1 MLQFLLYIIK
11 LGEANVM
18 AEKKTLFII
27 GNGFDLAL
35 GMQSTFK
42 EFGIYRRKQLENV
55 KLSDWTII
63 DLALE
68 THTYG
73 GWGKQEQNDN
83 WDWWNFEKFLK
94 DSVLDVIYN
103 QDFLGLISG
112 RGIESK
118 KEDEEKII
126 SAMDEVG
133 IVLSRDEFLLRNTD
147 GLDAE
152 LVVNLNKLLAITPD
166 NLDHVSNGY
175 FWQLLLLYR
184 VNKFYTEK
192 SSRLDLFNPYFL
204 HTGDVKTSQTIK
216 MDNISDPEK
225 DLQIPGIFPSFYS
238 LQPVLIRD
246 INIWESEFSKFIAE
260 RQGKLLNS
268 GLNYQDASNA
278 LMYSVLNETQQNQQV
293 QILNFNYSRPALKE
307 SKSLYCGNQLNIH
320 GSIENESL
328 VPEENS
334 GIIIG
339 FDYQV
344 ILDYPEFTD
353 FMAPFTKTFRL
364 SELNTVLSKCV
375 PDKKRVRLDYNVDK
389 IVILGHSLSKADDSY
404 FRTIFDT
411 ADIYNSD
418 VIIEYWY
425 TDYPGRD
432 QSLSIETESLNRI
445 NGLLTRYIKTSRQE
459 NKNNLLHK
467 LLLENRLIL
476 KEYSI
481 ADILAKYG
489 KRKSQ

>member
-1 MLQFLLYIIK
+1 
-11 LGEANVM
+11 M

-175 FWQLLLLYR
+175 FWQLLLLY
-184 VNKFYTEK
+184 
-192 SSRLDLFNPYFL
+192 
-204 HTGDVKTSQTIK
+204 
-216 MDNISDPEK
+216 
-225 DLQIPGIFPSFYS
+225 
-238 LQPVLIRD
+238 
-246 INIWESEFSKFIAE
+246 
-260 RQGKLLNS
+260 
-268 GLNYQDASNA
+268 
-278 LMYSVLNETQQNQQV
+278 
-293 QILNFNYSRPALKE
+293 
-307 SKSLYCGNQLNIH
+307 
-320 GSIENESL
+320 
-328 VPEENS
+328 
-334 GIIIG
+334 
-339 FDYQV
+339 
-344 ILDYPEFTD
+344 
-353 FMAPFTKTFRL
+353 
-364 SELNTVLSKCV
+364 
-375 PDKKRVRLDYNVDK
+375 
-389 IVILGHSLSKADDSY
+389 
-404 FRTIFDT
+404 
-411 ADIYNSD
+411 
-418 VIIEYWY
+418 
-425 TDYPGRD
+425 
-432 QSLSIETESLNRI
+432 
-445 NGLLTRYIKTSRQE
+445 
-459 NKNNLLHK
+459 
-467 LLLENRLIL
+467 
-476 KEYSI
+476 
-481 ADILAKYG
+481 
-489 KRKSQ
+489 